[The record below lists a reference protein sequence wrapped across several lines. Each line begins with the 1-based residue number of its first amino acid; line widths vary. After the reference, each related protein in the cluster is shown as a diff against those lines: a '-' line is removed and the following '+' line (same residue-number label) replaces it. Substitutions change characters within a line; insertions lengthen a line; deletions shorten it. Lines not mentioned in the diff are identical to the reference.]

1 MEPVSRR
8 SFLAASVAA
17 AATASARPGSA
28 QAAEGIPGFDQMKTA
43 QWEPDVFDIH
53 HDRIEA
59 AWRRYHD
66 EIAEKEEIS
75 MSEIIREAIQEKL
88 SIAVTTDQC
97 NK

>member
-1 MEPVSRR
+1 LKKRIYIRSVSVTL
-8 SFLAASVAA
+8 SESMFK
-17 AATASARPGSA
+17 
-28 QAAEGIPGFDQMKTA
+28 QI
-43 QWEPDVFDIH
+43 
-53 HDRIEA
+53 
-59 AWRRYHD
+59 Y

>member
-1 MEPVSRR
+1 LGIFTLFEGNRRR
-8 SFLAASVAA
+8 SGTTESNIHDKRREVVTLKKRIYIRSVSV
-17 AATASARPGSA
+17 TLSESMFK
-28 QAAEGIPGFDQMKTA
+28 QI
-43 QWEPDVFDIH
+43 
-53 HDRIEA
+53 
-59 AWRRYHD
+59 Y